1 MINLTQYVQ
10 IFEGGS
16 SGHMSRPYDFP
27 ELTLKDLREIV
38 LSVFGYSDAVE
49 FTEKLDGTNIQA
61 SMNNQNEVIF
71 IRNKG
76 DLNSERGGM
85 SVEDMAEKWKDKP
98 GVQKTFVSAG
108 KILERIFKRIGS
120 KFFNPDPNTRL
131 FANCECIVAGKTN
144 IMPYIDDSVDFHN
157 IWVYKKDGNEWKK
170 DKITRDGLDII
181 EKAID
186 KDDKAQLTPK
196 LIMKTN
202 EQSRK
207 IATKWCDEL
216 NKLWKQEGLGED
228 DTLQDWEQSRF
239 KKIAP
244 EWMTDEDGAIFR
256 RWFLMDK
263 SVNMRI
269 LKKTYKDHVDELSE
283 LDKKGYKKYV
293 SDVMGPIDKMF
304 INLGTDAIN
313 MIQGL
318 TNSIT
323 DEQAKKVKNELIS
336 DLNIV
341 IDKVNKS
348 DDMELKAKL
357 ALELSRLGDMNTN
370 IHDTEGIVF
379 TWKGRMMKLTA
390 GFGPANQIINLQY
403 KLNK

>member
-1 MINLTQYVQ
+1 
-10 IFEGGS
+10 
-16 SGHMSRPYDFP
+16 
-27 ELTLKDLREIV
+27 
-38 LSVFGYSDAVE
+38 
-49 FTEKLDGTNIQA
+49 
-61 SMNNQNEVIF
+61 
-71 IRNKG
+71 
-76 DLNSERGGM
+76 
-85 SVEDMAEKWKDKP
+85 
-98 GVQKTFVSAG
+98 
-108 KILERIFKRIGS
+108 
-120 KFFNPDPNTRL
+120 
-131 FANCECIVAGKTN
+131 
-144 IMPYIDDSVDFHN
+144 MPYIDDSVDFHN

-170 DKITRDGLDII
+170 DKVTRDGLDII

-196 LIMKTN
+196 LIMRTN

-244 EWMTDEDGAIFR
+244 EWMTDEDGVIFR

-263 SVNMRI
+263 SVNIRI
-269 LKKTYKDHVDELSE
+269 LKKTYKDHVDELAE

-336 DLNIV
+336 DLNTV

-403 KLNK
+403 KL